1 MTTTNKLDVLL
12 AKVVEPRL
20 RAELTA
26 EVAALRSTKR
36 FGLVFE
42 EHLPETVRL
51 PQAQVR
57 RGVTVQ
63 HRDAPDGPLLSVT
76 RVKDGVA
83 RLVDADGV
91 ESSEDVANLVVVRTF
106 GQPIHPGLELLEQI
120 ERGPVDAPH
129 HLVINAENHHALE
142 MLRFTHRGAVD
153 VIYIDP
159 PYNTGNEFVY
169 NDKRVGADDAF
180 RHSKWLSFMDR
191 RLRLA
196 RPLLKPTGVI
206 IVAIGDDEH
215 AHLRLLMDQVF
226 GARNFIS
233 DVVWQGGRKNDSRYV
248 SNGAD
253 YMLIYAR
260 DDEALQGAGTRW
272 REKKPGVEE
281 ALAAASRIWDEA
293 GGDHG
298 EATRHWRAWLKE
310 FKRGG
315 TSSDAVTRFVSLDG
329 EGRPVRTDADLRSP
343 NPRPNLQYDLMHPVT
358 GKPVRRHPNGW
369 RYSRDTMTEMIR
381 RGLVSFGPDHT
392 TGAGGVSYLDTM
404 DTQVAESVFVRD
416 RNPSGR
422 HLRDLLGEARFQ
434 NPKDHN
440 VLMRWI
446 GLVTQSNPDA
456 VVLDFFAGSGSTAEA
471 VLRLNAGDGGRRQSV
486 VVTNNEVDAKT
497 AKSLSKKGLRPGD
510 DEWEA
515 AGIFHHVTKPRVST
529 VVTGKRQD
537 GSTYSEGLD
546 ANVTFAQMTYQD
558 PDRVSLGMAFT
569 AVAPLLWAKA
579 GAIGPVIDAPTPG
592 FACPDGATYAVLFDV
607 GAWAGLVNHLEV
619 HPDVRTVFVV
629 TDSDAA
635 YRQVTSE
642 LPTGLNVHRLY
653 ADYLMNFEINIDTGE
668 GAL

>member
-12 AKVVEPRL
+12 AKVVDPRL

-57 RGVTVQ
+57 RGATVQ

-91 ESSEDVANLVVVRTF
+91 ESSEAVANLVVVRAF
-106 GQPIHPGLELLEQI
+106 GQPIHPGLDVLERI
-120 ERGPVDAPH
+120 DRGPVDAPH
-129 HLVINAENHHALE
+129 HLVLNAENHHALE
-142 MLRFTHRGAVD
+142 MLRFTHRAAVD
-153 VIYIDP
+153 LIYIDP

-169 NDKRVGADDAF
+169 NDRRVGADDAF

-196 RPLLKPTGVI
+196 RTLLKPTGVI
-206 IVAIGDDEH
+206 IVAIDDNEH

-226 GARNFIS
+226 GSQNFLAN
-233 DVVWQGGRKNDSRYV
+233 VAWQGNVKNDARYAA
-248 SNGAD
+248 GGLD
-253 YMLIYAR
+253 YMVAYAR
-260 DDEALQGAGTRW
+260 DESALRENDLRW
-272 REKKPGVEE
+272 RERKPGVDEV
-281 ALAAASRIWDEA
+281 LAAGAKAWEDSGHD
-293 GGDHG
+293 GD
-298 EATRHWRAWLKE
+298 EATRLLKAWWRQLPKDHPAQASKHYSNVCE
-310 FKRGG
+310 RTGRVYFGG
-315 TSSDAVTRFVSLDG
+315 
-329 EGRPVRTDADLRSP
+329 PMISP
-343 NPRPNLQYDLMHPVT
+343 NPRANLTYDVVDPGNGRVY
-358 GKPVRRHPNGW
+358 PPPSNGW
-369 RYSRDTMTEMIR
+369 RVSREKMEHLIADGLILFNRGSLTRKIFLDEITEQNPVPSFRVDR
-381 RGLVSFGPDHT
+381 RSASKHLQTVL
-392 TGAGGVSYLDTM
+392 GGK
-404 DTQVAESVFVRD
+404 
-416 RNPSGR
+416 
-422 HLRDLLGEARFQ
+422 RFQ
-434 NPKDHN
+434 FPKDVE

-446 GLVTQSNPDA
+446 DIVTQSNPDA
-456 VVLDFFAGSGSTAEA
+456 VVLDFFAGSGSTTEA

-607 GAWAGLVNHLEV
+607 GAWAGLVNHLEA

-653 ADYLMNFEINIDTGE
+653 ADYLTNFEINIDTGE
-668 GAL
+668 GTL